1 MRKNPYDRILR
12 EKSKKQHLSTVP
24 KGVFGRVDFRED
36 ERERERER
44 MRKKNILEGIWLEGG
59 EGKMKMFC
67 L

>member
-36 ERERERER
+36 EREREIERENEEE
-44 MRKKNILEGIWLEGG
+44 KLFGG
-59 EGKMKMFC
+59 YLVGRR
-67 L
+67 

>member
-36 ERERERER
+36 ERERENEEEKLFGGYLVG
-44 MRKKNILEGIWLEGG
+44 RK
-59 EGKMKMFC
+59 
-67 L
+67 

>member
-36 ERERERER
+36 ERERERENEEE
-44 MRKKNILEGIWLEGG
+44 KLFGG
-59 EGKMKMFC
+59 YLVGRR
-67 L
+67 